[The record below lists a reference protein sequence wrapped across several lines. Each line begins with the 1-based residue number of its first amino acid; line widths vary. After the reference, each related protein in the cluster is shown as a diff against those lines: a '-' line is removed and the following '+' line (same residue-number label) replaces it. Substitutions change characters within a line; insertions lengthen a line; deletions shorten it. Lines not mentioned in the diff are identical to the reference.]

1 MNGWVFYGQ
10 CLLLGMMRKKE
21 MKNKT
26 DDRLRRR
33 LQKDEILVVPAA
45 FDVIPAKIIE
55 KEGSIPS
62 WLEEEIERERIA

>member
-1 MNGWVFYGQ
+1 
-10 CLLLGMMRKKE
+10 

-26 DDRLRRR
+26 DDRLKRR
-33 LQKDEILVVPAA
+33 LQKDEIMVVLLA
-45 FDVIPAKIIE
+45 FDMIFAKIIE